1 MITSSPGLIKAAI
14 AFASECFAPVLT
26 TIFSEPHSK
35 LLSRFNLL
43 AIAIRKSG

>member
-1 MITSSPGLIKAAI
+1 MTSSPGLINAAM
-14 AFASECFAPVLT
+14 ALANECFAPVDT

-35 LLSRFNLL
+35 LLSRFSLL